1 MTTGLAYGLSVRLT
15 GMSYGFSYLAVVTQK
30 LKSKTAPRSARLFC
44 YVVWLVS
51 GIALSFGSAV
61 HLATPGAG
69 FGSALFDELLEPLEI
84 SLDSTIH

>member
-15 GMSYGFSYLAVVTQK
+15 GMSYGFSYLAVDTLVVEKQN
-30 LKSKTAPRSARLFC
+30 SPAIARLFC

-61 HLATPGAG
+61 HLATPGAA
-69 FGSALFDELLEPLEI
+69 FGPTLFDELLEPLEI